1 MTESGF
7 TRRILPRI
15 INKRRITMDI
25 FIEYM
30 VKKRKKAADYLSA
43 AALAVLG
50 VIVILAVFIALMT
63 LVPQLSSI
71 ALLAVAGIGW
81 LDYRL
86 ITSFNVEYEYSLVN
100 SEMDVDKIINV
111 RKRKR
116 MTCVNLRGLE
126 AFGKGSGREFDSYMR
141 NSAVEKIYACRD
153 KSDPEV
159 FYAVYLENER
169 RKMILFNPN
178 AKMIDRINTLNPIKA
193 VSI

>member
-116 MTCVNLRGLE
+116 MT
-126 AFGKGSGREFDSYMR
+126 
-141 NSAVEKIYACRD
+141 
-153 KSDPEV
+153 
-159 FYAVYLENER
+159 
-169 RKMILFNPN
+169 
-178 AKMIDRINTLNPIKA
+178 
-193 VSI
+193 